1 MPEEE
6 EEIKTTCY
14 TVGERVKF
22 ERGKL
27 ILRYTSDVCIT

>member
-6 EEIKTTCY
+6 EKETTCY
-14 TVGERVKF
+14 TIGERVKF

-27 ILRYTSDVCIT
+27 ILRYTAEICIT